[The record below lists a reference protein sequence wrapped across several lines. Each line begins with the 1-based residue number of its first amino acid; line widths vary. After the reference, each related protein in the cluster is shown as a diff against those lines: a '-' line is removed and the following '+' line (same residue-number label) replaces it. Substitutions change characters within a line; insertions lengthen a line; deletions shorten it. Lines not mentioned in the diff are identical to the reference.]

1 VTQEIT
7 WYDVLGANAGASAVT
22 LRRAYD
28 ERVLLL
34 RAYFT
39 APALTPP
46 ASARPARV
54 AAAQAP
60 AGLADAPDPVAGA
73 VVRAA
78 DLVEE
83 AWQVLRDPQQ
93 RGRYDAWLG
102 PQGPARSRRLTV
114 PDQRGLFYRSS
125 QAVAARAT
133 LRLAVVRLTA
143 DPLPVEGLV
152 VGQSPEPEATV
163 RRRSTLTVQIWHPA
177 RDR

>member
-1 VTQEIT
+1 MILTSVTQEIT

-34 RAYFT
+34 RAY
-39 APALTPP
+39 P
-46 ASARPARV
+46 SA
-54 AAAQAP
+54 
-60 AGLADAPDPVAGA
+60 AG
-73 VVRAA
+73 RAA

-83 AWQVLRDPQQ
+83 AWQVLGDPQQ
-93 RGRYDAWLG
+93 RSRYDAWLG
-102 PQGPARSRRLTV
+102 PQGPARSRRLAV
-114 PDQRGLFYRSS
+114 PDLRGLFYRSS
-125 QAVAARAT
+125 QAVAARAR

-152 VGQSPEPEATV
+152 VGQSPEPGVTV

-177 RDR
+177 RDRSPDR